1 MMTTVNENVTRRVRP
16 SRPHRLQAS
25 AALAAGA
32 LGIVLLALAVLDQP
46 LRALLLAL
54 CTAVVLGSVASALTS
69 RGHSRLL
76 AIGTGATATGIGVV
90 GTWLLSW
97 EADTDVPRLALG
109 VLCLAVSGGLARRSL
124 QVPPPRDP
132 AALAVAPLDRP
143 VHRPVLFV
151 NPRSGGGRATRAGVV
166 EACGRLAIEVRV
178 LEPGDDVRVL
188 AERAVADGADALGM
202 AGGDGSLGA
211 VAEVALRHDLPFVAV
226 PAGTRNHFAL
236 DAGLNRNDPL
246 QALAAFTAGE
256 EHRIDVARVNGRL
269 FLNNVALGAY
279 GVVVAQPGYRAAKVP
294 TALAEVAGAVD
305 KGHPA
310 YALELDV
317 PDVGHWERAALVMV
331 SNNPYEMAPHR
342 AMGRRRRLDGG
353 QLGVV
358 AVDIDGA
365 AAVASITTLAAFAA
379 ADRSQHVWAWTT
391 DHFEVASPHGRVPA
405 GLDGEA
411 IELDAP
417 LRFDISPGALRLL
430 VPPGTRV
437 GFDRQEVSSGSM
449 FTSLLDLVLTGEPPR
464 DDDGRSGDADPETAG
479 PPP

>member
-1 MMTTVNENVTRRVRP
+1 MMNTVNEHVKRRVRP
-16 SRPHRLQAS
+16 SRPHRLQAA
-25 AALAAGA
+25 AALATGA

-69 RGHSRLL
+69 RGHNRLL
-76 AIGTGATATGIGVV
+76 ALGTGATAMGIGVV

-97 EADTDVPRLALG
+97 EAGTDVPRLALG
-109 VLCLAVSGGLARRSL
+109 ILCLVLSGGLARRSL

-132 AALAVAPLDRP
+132 AALEVALDDRP
-143 VHRPVLFV
+143 VRRPVLFV

-166 EACGRLAIEVRV
+166 EACGRLGIEVRV
-178 LEPGDDVRVL
+178 LDPGEDARNL
-188 AERAVADGADALGM
+188 AERAVAEGADALGM

-236 DAGLNRNDPL
+236 DAGLDRNDPL

-256 EHRIDVARVNGRL
+256 EHRIDVATVNGRL
-269 FLNNVALGAY
+269 FLNNVTLGAY
-279 GVVVAQPGYRAAKVP
+279 GVVVARPGYRAAKVP

-317 PDVGHWERAALVMV
+317 PEVGHWEQAALVMV

-342 AMGRRRRLDGG
+342 AMGRRRRLDGA

-391 DHFEVASPHGRVPA
+391 DRFEVTSRHGRVPA

-411 IELDAP
+411 IELDSP
-417 LRFDISPGALRLL
+417 MRFETRPGALRLL
-430 VPPGTRV
+430 VPRGSRV
-437 GFDRQEVSSGSM
+437 GFDRQEVSSGGM
-449 FTSLLDLVLTGEPPR
+449 FTSLLDLILTGEPPP
-464 DDDGRSGDADPETAG
+464 DDDRSDDSDPTTTG